1 MLVDVIENDNPGS
14 ESQTGAPPQAAGS
27 TRDLTGKVAL
37 VSGIARAHGLGRAT
51 ALRLCRAGAMV
62 VGADLLDED
71 GGDTAS
77 VTREAFDRVMTE
89 IADTASAAGTSALAM
104 PHMQQAPQVWEK
116 LVTATVEQAG
126 RLDICCSLNGVT
138 GPAAGDGLLLDVTP
152 SAWQRAVDI
161 NLTAGFLL
169 MTAAARAM
177 IAGGWAGSIVQL
189 STSATRTAKRY
200 AGAVGATRRAVEFLV
215 ETLAQEIGEYGIR
228 CNAVAPLGIASTSGH
243 ANPGL
248 ERLAAREGGGN
259 VEEWIRRTIP
269 LGRLQDVDETAACI
283 EFLCSDAASF
293 VSGVT
298 LPVMGGA
305 NS

>member
-1 MLVDVIENDNPGS
+1 L
-14 ESQTGAPPQAAGS
+14 A
-27 TRDLTGKVAL
+27 
-37 VSGIARAHGLGRAT
+37 
-51 ALRLCRAGAMV
+51 RAGAVV
-62 VGADLLDED
+62 VGADLVDD
-71 GGDTAS
+71 AGNDTAT
-77 VTREAFDRVMTE
+77 VTRESFDRVMVD
-89 IADTASAAGTSALAM
+89 IAEAAAAAGTSAIAM
-104 PHMQQAPQVWEK
+104 PQLQQGHQIWEE
-116 LVTATVEQAG
+116 LVAATIEQLG

-161 NLTAGFLL
+161 NLSAGFLL

-189 STSATRTAKRY
+189 STSVTRGAKPN
-200 AGAVGATRRAVEFLV
+200 AGVVGSTRSAVEFLIA
-215 ETLAQEIGEYGIR
+215 TLAQEIGEYGVR

-243 ANPGL
+243 GNPGL
-248 ERLAAREGGGN
+248 ERLADREGGGI
-259 VEEWIRRTIP
+259 EEWTRKHIP

-283 EFLCSDAASF
+283 EFLCSDDASF

-305 NS
+305 NR